1 MSCHVMYVM
10 SCHVMPCHD
19 MPCHAMLCYAMLCYV
34 TLRCVALLRVASHHI
49 ASHRIASY
57 RIVLYCIVLRS
68 KCKNRLALNQDDV
81 FKWSYMSARKFLCRW
96 ASTIKFHL
104 SVMVLV
110 QSGHHYWNVIC
121 FRHDINANCSLG
133 GKQQSLK
140 HFID

>member
-1 MSCHVMYVM
+1 MSCHVMSCHVCHVM
-10 SCHVMPCHD
+10 SCHAMT
-19 MPCHAMLCYAMLCYV
+19 CHAMPCYVMLCYV
-34 TLRCVALLRVASHHI
+34 TLRCF
-49 ASHRIASY
+49 ASHRITPHRIVSY

-68 KCKNRLALNQDDV
+68 KCKNRLAQDDV

-121 FRHDINANCSLG
+121 FRHDIDANCSLG